1 MLRWLCAAALVVL
14 VAVAF
19 SPTLQNGFVD
29 YDDNITV
36 TENLAFRGLSP
47 AHLRWMAT
55 ATVGG
60 HWQPLAWLTL
70 AVDHA
75 AWDMEPRGYHLTNL
89 AWHALAAVLV
99 MAVLAALLRAAEP
112 PPVAAARVTLAATLA
127 AAAWALHPLRVES
140 VAWVTERRDLVSTL
154 FWLAAVLAYLRAHAP
169 GRRRGPWLAA
179 AVAATALSLLGKAWA
194 ITLPAVLLIVDA
206 WPLRRF
212 GRERVG
218 AILLEKLPFV
228 VLALLA
234 AAATRLAQAAMPT
247 GLENHPLPSRLVQA
261 AYGLVWYPWTTLVPT
276 GLSPL
281 HELVPPLDPAEP
293 RFGAPIVLLLAA
305 AALLVVQ
312 RRRWPALLAAV
323 AAYVVIVSPV
333 LGLAQVGPQLVAD
346 RYAHLAT
353 LPFFALA
360 AGGLYAAFGTSPARA
375 AAIGALAGVAILGL
389 GAATWRQT
397 QYWHDDVALWT
408 RAVEVDGQNA
418 FARTA
423 LGAALQAQDRLAD
436 ALPQAEVV
444 LALLMGRDTPEPV
457 LETVRTNLTR
467 GWATVA
473 MQSLMAGDAD
483 DARTAALRALGVGQD
498 DAPAMLTVGAVLL
511 RTKNTAEAALAY
523 ERALAGDPTQTAA
536 RTGLAAV
543 QLEAGEP
550 AEAEK
555 NLRAVLDADPS
566 QVGARIN
573 LGVALR
579 RQGRPAEAIPIL
591 EEALR
596 LEPNS
601 VAAQRGLAAAREA
614 AKAASP

>member
-19 SPTLQNGFVD
+19 SPTLENGFLD

-36 TENLAFRGLSP
+36 TENPEFRGLSP

-75 AWDMEPRGYHLTNL
+75 LWGMASHGYHLTNL
-89 AWHALAAVLV
+89 LWHALAAVLA
-99 MAVLAALLRAAEP
+99 MAVFAALLRAAEP
-112 PPVAAARVTLAATLA
+112 PPVDPRRVTLAAALA

-140 VAWVTERRDLVSTL
+140 VAWVTERRDLVSTV

-179 AVAATALSLLGKAWA
+179 AAVATALSLLGKAWA
-194 ITLPAVLLIVDA
+194 ITLPVVLLILDA

-212 GRERVG
+212 GRERPGPV
-218 AILLEKLPFV
+218 LLEKLPFAALA
-228 VLALLA
+228 VLVAV
-234 AAATRLAQAAMPT
+234 ATRLAQTGMPT
-247 GLENHPLPSRLVQA
+247 GLENHPLASRLVQA
-261 AYGLVWYPWTTLVPT
+261 AYGLVWYPWTTLVPV

-281 HELVPPLDPAEP
+281 HELVPPLDPFEP
-293 RFGAPIVLLLAA
+293 RFAVPIMLVAGGTV
-305 AALLVVQ
+305 LLVVQ
-312 RRRWPALLAAV
+312 RRRWPALVAAV
-323 AAYVVIVSPV
+323 AAYVVIVAPV

-360 AGGLYAAFGTSPARA
+360 AGGLLAAFATAPARA
-375 AAIGALAGVAILGL
+375 AAFAALAGVVVLGL

-397 QYWHDDVALWT
+397 QYWHDDVALWQ
-408 RAVEVDGQNA
+408 RAVDVDGQNA

-423 LGAALQAQDRLAD
+423 LGAALRAQGRIPD
-436 ALPQAEVV
+436 ALAHEEVV

-457 LETVRTNLTR
+457 LTTVRTNLTR
-467 GWATVA
+467 GWAAVA
-473 MQSLMAGDAD
+473 VQSMTAGATD
-483 DARTAALRALGVGQD
+483 DARTAARRALGVGED
-498 DAPAMLTVGAVLL
+498 DAPGLVTVGAVLL
-511 RTKNTAEAALAY
+511 RTKDLDEAAIAY
-523 ERALAGDPTQTAA
+523 ARALAGDPSLLAA
-536 RTGLAAV
+536 RNGLAAV
-543 QLEAGEP
+543 QIEAGQP
-550 AEAEK
+550 AEAEQ
-555 NLRAVLDADPS
+555 NLRAVLAADPT

-573 LGVALR
+573 LGIALR
-579 RQGRPAEAIPIL
+579 RQGRAAEAVPIL

-596 LEPNS
+596 LEPDN
-601 VAAQRGLAAAREA
+601 VAVQRGLEAARAE
-614 AKAASP
+614 KP